1 MQIDL
6 MSQPQYNVIIRG
18 FSAFLMIFATPNRS
32 YLMTEKYKIYISE
45 DTKTRLINDAELFEF
60 TRADGTVNLNGFL
73 KELIVNYFEQYRKD
87 NDELLQNMLNDLTS
101 VKSLKSK
108 DASELAGRIISTYIN
123 NKETGSGKS
132 AVITLTVSGESYNI
146 IRIIENNLLADNS
159 LSGYIKDMFLSYLSI
174 PRNKREEIIFKPTY
188 EAINKAIRECRIL
201 TFSSTNSKNQG
212 TVRVEPYLI
221 ATSKEEQFS
230 YLLCHTS
237 QYNYKDH
244 TFRIS
249 RLRNVFVT
257 SDTFI
262 RDDKISERLTTMGM
276 RHPHSAA
283 SDIHAVVRMTE
294 RGKQMYKMIV
304 KNRPS
309 VTSIDRDK
317 YTFDWPEMQLEDYFR
332 RFGKD
337 AVVIKPHS
345 LKQRLSKYYESALEA
360 YKGKN
365 YIHPSEE

>member
-1 MQIDL
+1 MKFGNPKQELD
-6 MSQPQYNVIIRG
+6 
-18 FSAFLMIFATPNRS
+18 
-32 YLMTEKYKIYISE
+32 MTEKYKIYISE
-45 DTKTRLINDAELFEF
+45 DTKIRLVNDAELFEF

-123 NKETGSGKS
+123 NKESGTGKS

-146 IRIIENNLLADNS
+146 IRIIENNLLSDNS

-174 PRNKREEIIFKPTY
+174 PRNRREEIIFRPVY
-188 EAINKAIRECRIL
+188 EAVNKAIRENRIL
-201 TFSSTNSKNQG
+201 TFTSTNSKNQG
-212 TVRVEPYLI
+212 TVKVEPYLI

-230 YLLCHTS
+230 YLLCHSS
-237 QYNYKDH
+237 QYCKDH

-257 SDTFI
+257 SDTFT
-262 RDDKISERLTTMGM
+262 RDGKTAERLTAMGM
-276 RHPHSAA
+276 KHPHSAS
-283 SDIHAVVRMTE
+283 SDIHAIVRMTE
-294 RGKQMYKMIV
+294 RGRQMYKMIV

-309 VTSIDRDK
+309 VTYIDGDK

-332 RFGKD
+332 RFGKE
-337 AVVIKPHS
+337 AVVIKPRS
-345 LKQRLSKYYESALEA
+345 LKQRLGKYYESALEA
-360 YKGKN
+360 YKGMDYLHKA
-365 YIHPSEE
+365 EE